1 MRINEAA
8 NPTSRRILVV
18 EDHDD
23 SRRAIARLLEMNG
36 HEVRD
41 AGDGVSALELAR
53 SEPFELALIDISL
66 PDMDGVELLTR
77 LRRDRAIDAI
87 AVTGHALDTER
98 ERCTAAGFRA
108 LVIKPIAFAQ
118 LLKMIERLPDN
129 D

>member
-23 SRRAIARLLEMNG
+23 SRRAIARLLELNG
-36 HEVRD
+36 HEVLD
-41 AGDGVSALELAR
+41 AGDGLSALELAQ
-53 SEPFELALIDISL
+53 SESFELALIDISL

-87 AVTGHALDTER
+87 AVTGHPLDTER
-98 ERCTAAGFRA
+98 ARCTQAGFRD
-108 LVIKPIAFAQ
+108 LLLKPITIDDLLEMIAQ
-118 LLKMIERLPDN
+118 SPEN
-129 D
+129 E